1 MPALSS
7 LLPPRLPRLL
17 PRLIHLALLA
27 SLGVL
32 ALLPAFDHHAAEY
45 SPWHSHLLAGGRV
58 AVDAPDHHDHP
69 YTQPHA
75 HLLVPDSSTAADAG
89 GVVFASNRLAGVV
102 SLLAALDQVMPAS
115 LTPLALPLAA
125 LWLLCAASRLWPR
138 PIQTPLPDPPPRL
151 RRD

>member
-1 MPALSS
+1 MSS
-7 LLPPRLPRLL
+7 LLYPRLPRLL

-58 AVDAPDHHDHP
+58 AVSTPAHHAHP
-69 YTQPHA
+69 YAQPHT
-75 HLLVPDSSTAADAG
+75 HPAALGAPALAETN
-89 GVVFASNRLAGVV
+89 GVVFGPNPLAGVV
-102 SLLAALDQVMPAS
+102 SLLAALDQVVPTGLA
-115 LTPLALPLAA
+115 PLALPVAA
-125 LWLLCAASRLWPR
+125 LWLLCALGWLWPR
-138 PIQTPLPDPPPRL
+138 AIQSPLPDPPPRL

>member
-1 MPALSS
+1 M
-7 LLPPRLPRLL
+7 LLPRLPRLL

-27 SLGVL
+27 ALGVL

-58 AVDAPDHHDHP
+58 AVDAPEHHDHP
-69 YTQPHA
+69 YAQPHA
-75 HLLVPDSSTAADAG
+75 HPAAPGDPASAATD
-89 GVVFASNRLAGVV
+89 GVVFAPNPLAGVV
-102 SLLAALDQVMPAS
+102 SLLAALDQVTPPGLA
-115 LTPLALPLAA
+115 PLALPVAA
-125 LWLLCAASRLWPR
+125 LWLLCAAGRLWPR